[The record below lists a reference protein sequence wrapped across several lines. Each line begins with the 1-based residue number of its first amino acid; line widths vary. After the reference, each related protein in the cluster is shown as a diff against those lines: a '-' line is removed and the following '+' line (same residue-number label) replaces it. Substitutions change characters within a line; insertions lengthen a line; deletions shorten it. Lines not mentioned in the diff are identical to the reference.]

1 MKKVNNSDS
10 YKKRKEQEYK
20 KEYERVKKCF
30 KQKLFDTGICAVEN
44 KYTVDLFRDILKE
57 EEFYIYWYQYNKCEY
72 ITYLDDY
79 KTDNIIDNI
88 ATVRKFGIP
97 IISVVVFIGCMFADC
112 TFHISLKLIIN
123 YLFLLLFILISFYM
137 ITDIIKETLIC
148 RVNKNKALKL
158 GRLSSDK
165 VDELIEKGETV
176 YYVEKENRYIISKY

>member
-10 YKKRKEQEYK
+10 YKRRKEKEYK
-20 KEYERVKKCF
+20 KEYNRVKKCF
-30 KQKLFDTGICAVEN
+30 KQKLFDTGVCAVEK
-44 KYTVDLFRDILKE
+44 KYTDDLFRDILRE
-57 EEFYIYWYQYNKCEY
+57 EKIYICWYPYNKCEY

-79 KTDNIIDNI
+79 KTDDIIANI

-97 IISVVVFIGCMFADC
+97 IISIAMFIIC
-112 TFHISLKLIIN
+112 TFNDWNFHISLKLVIN
-123 YLFLLLFILISFYM
+123 YLFLLLFVIISFYM

-148 RVNKNKALKL
+148 QVNKNKALKL
-158 GRLSSDK
+158 GRFSSDK

>member
-1 MKKVNNSDS
+1 MIKVNNSDS

-30 KQKLFDTGICAVEN
+30 KQQLFDTGICAVEN
-44 KYTVDLFRDILKE
+44 KYTVDLSRDIIE
-57 EEFYIYWYQYNKCEY
+57 EENFYIYWYPYNKCEC

-88 ATVRKFGIP
+88 TTVRKFGIP

>member
-44 KYTVDLFRDILKE
+44 KYTDDLFRDILKE

-72 ITYLDDY
+72 ITYLDNY
-79 KTDNIIDNI
+79 KTDDIIDNI

-97 IISVVVFIGCMFADC
+97 IISVVVFIVCMFSDC
-112 TFHISLKLIIN
+112 TFHISLKLIIS
-123 YLFLLLFILISFYM
+123 YLFLSLLTIFSFYM
-137 ITDIIKETLIC
+137 TTDILKIILIY
-148 RVNKNKALKL
+148 RVNKKEALRLGKFSLDMVDKL
-158 GRLSSDK
+158 IK
-165 VDELIEKGETV
+165 KGDTV
-176 YYVEKENRYIISKY
+176 YFVEKENRYIISKY